1 MKEERVIRIGTRESR
16 LAMWQAEYVARQ
28 IRTSHPE
35 IKVEL
40 VPMTTTGDKILHRAL
55 DQVGGKGLFVKELD
69 LALREKRTDL
79 SVHSLKDVPME
90 IPEDLPLLAFTGR
103 EDPRDAVIFRDRHS
117 KEDTGRKLRIGTS
130 SSRRRIQLQELYP
143 NADFPL
149 IRGNVQTRLQ
159 KVESGE
165 YDGTVLAMAG
175 LKRLGLEDRADRIL
189 EPEEMLPA
197 AGQGILAIQGRAG
210 ENYSF
215 LEEIDDEDS
224 RAEALA
230 ERAFIK
236 VLQGGCSAPSAAYA
250 KVDAK
255 TQTLW
260 LRGMYCPQEGMP
272 YLKGERKGTP
282 DQAEA
287 LGKTL
292 AECLKERYT
301 EGD

>member
-1 MKEERVIRIGTRESR
+1 
-16 LAMWQAEYVARQ
+16 
-28 IRTSHPE
+28 
-35 IKVEL
+35 
-40 VPMTTTGDKILHRAL
+40 
-55 DQVGGKGLFVKELD
+55 
-69 LALREKRTDL
+69 
-79 SVHSLKDVPME
+79 
-90 IPEDLPLLAFTGR
+90 
-103 EDPRDAVIFRDRHS
+103 
-117 KEDTGRKLRIGTS
+117 
-130 SSRRRIQLQELYP
+130 
-143 NADFPL
+143 
-149 IRGNVQTRLQ
+149 
-159 KVESGE
+159 
-165 YDGTVLAMAG
+165 
-175 LKRLGLEDRADRIL
+175 
-189 EPEEMLPA
+189 MLPA

-210 ENYSF
+210 EDYSF

-287 LGKTL
+287 LGKAL
-292 AECLKERYT
+292 AESLKERYT

>member
-1 MKEERVIRIGTRESR
+1 MSKSWIWHFE
-16 LAMWQAEYVARQ
+16 
-28 IRTSHPE
+28 
-35 IKVEL
+35 K
-40 VPMTTTGDKILHRAL
+40 
-55 DQVGGKGLFVKELD
+55 
-69 LALREKRTDL
+69 KRTDL

-103 EDPRDAVIFRDRHS
+103 EDPRDTVIFRDRNL
-117 KEDTGRKLRIGTS
+117 KEETGSKLRIGTS

-224 RAEALA
+224 RAEAMA

-287 LGKTL
+287 LGKAL
-292 AECLKERYT
+292 AESLKERYT

>member
-1 MKEERVIRIGTRESR
+1 MKGNKIIIGSRESR
-16 LAMWQAEYVARQ
+16 LAVIQSQMVQDF
-28 IRTSHPE
+28 IKSHHPDLE
-35 IKVEL
+35 VEL
-40 VPMTTTGDKILHRAL
+40 LTMKTTGDIILDRTL
-55 DQVGGKGLFVKELD
+55 DKVGGKGLFVKELD
-69 LALREKRTDL
+69 RALSEGRSDL
-79 SVHSLKDVPME
+79 SVHSLKDMPME
-90 IPEDLPLLAFTGR
+90 VPEALPLVAFSRR
-103 EDPRDAVIFRDRHS
+103 EDPRDAVIFRDRNL
-117 KEDTGRKLRIGTS
+117 KEETGSKLRIGTS

-189 EPEEMLPA
+189 EPDEMLPA

-210 ENYSF
+210 EDYSF

-250 KVDAK
+250 KMDAK

>member
-90 IPEDLPLLAFTGR
+90 ILEDLPLLAFTGR
-103 EDPRDAVIFRDRHS
+103 EDPRDAVIFRDRNL
-117 KEDTGRKLRIGTS
+117 KEETGSKLRIGTS

-210 ENYSF
+210 EDYSF

-260 LRGMYCPQEGMP
+260 LRGMYCPREGMS

-287 LGKTL
+287 IGKTL

>member
-103 EDPRDAVIFRDRHS
+103 EDPRDAVIFRDRNL
-117 KEDTGRKLRIGTS
+117 KEETGSKLRIGTS

-175 LKRLGLEDRADRIL
+175 LKRLGLEDKADRIL

-197 AGQGILAIQGRAG
+197 AGQGSLAIQGTGR
-210 ENYSF
+210 
-215 LEEIDDEDS
+215 
-224 RAEALA
+224 
-230 ERAFIK
+230 
-236 VLQGGCSAPSAAYA
+236 
-250 KVDAK
+250 
-255 TQTLW
+255 
-260 LRGMYCPQEGMP
+260 
-272 YLKGERKGTP
+272 
-282 DQAEA
+282 
-287 LGKTL
+287 
-292 AECLKERYT
+292 
-301 EGD
+301 

>member
-40 VPMTTTGDKILHRAL
+40 VPMTTTGDKILHRVL

-103 EDPRDAVIFRDRHS
+103 EDPRDAVIFRDRNL
-117 KEDTGRKLRIGTS
+117 KEETGSKLRIGTS

-189 EPEEMLPA
+189 EPDEMLPA

-210 ENYSF
+210 EDYSF

-250 KVDAK
+250 KMDAK

-260 LRGMYCPQEGMP
+260 LRGMYCPQEGMS
-272 YLKGERKGTP
+272 YMKGERKGTP

-287 LGKTL
+287 IGKAL
-292 AECLKERYT
+292 AESLKERYT

>member
-103 EDPRDAVIFRDRHS
+103 EDPRDAVIFRDRNL
-117 KEDTGRKLRIGTS
+117 KEETGSKLRIGTS

-189 EPEEMLPA
+189 EPDEMLPA

-210 ENYSF
+210 EDYSF

-250 KVDAK
+250 KMDAK

-260 LRGMYCPQEGMP
+260 LRGMYCPPEGMS
-272 YLKGERKGTP
+272 YLKGEREGTP

-287 LGKTL
+287 IGKAL
-292 AECLKERYT
+292 AESLKERYT